1 MMSPRCQDYP
11 WNRKKEIKV
20 EDFDAVIQNPS
31 VAPFLRGD
39 QVWHKGS
46 QCTIIEVDMDGDP
59 PSCVVEVN
67 STGTYVDTELA
78 LLHPCKFEIH
88 NYILRPMCPTSEKI
102 GVIQYI
108 NKSKQTMDYIVYN
121 TGEMIRNVS
130 FHKIVKGTI
139 PKSVRRD
146 LEMHSCVY
154 KEFEVVLWYDEKSMI
169 IHLNNCKKPPTVI
182 IKVLSSGLLMYTDVQ
197 TIRKLPQRV
206 MQN

>member
-1 MMSPRCQDYP
+1 MDQHTVVMFY
-11 WNRKKEIKV
+11 E
-20 EDFDAVIQNPS
+20 VIQNPS

-139 PKSVRRD
+139 PVMSSLSPCHQIIILKIS
-146 LEMHSCVY
+146 L
-154 KEFEVVLWYDEKSMI
+154 VVFFSMDPMR
-169 IHLNNCKKPPTVI
+169 N
-182 IKVLSSGLLMYTDVQ
+182 
-197 TIRKLPQRV
+197 
-206 MQN
+206 